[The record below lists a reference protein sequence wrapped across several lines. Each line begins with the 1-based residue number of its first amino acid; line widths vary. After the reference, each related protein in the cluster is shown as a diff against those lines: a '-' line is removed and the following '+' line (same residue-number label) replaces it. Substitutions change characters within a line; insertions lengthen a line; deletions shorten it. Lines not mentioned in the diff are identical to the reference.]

1 MSELDPL
8 DEYARDGYSKDYWDL
23 VFDQLGRRKLFKGA
37 LVVLAFLY
45 ATAIYA
51 PLLGSDR
58 PYVLEAIDY
67 GEYSLA
73 QRTLY
78 PVTLSVGRLIR
89 LGREEYEAN
98 LPENAELDWNGALAA
113 EADGARNM
121 VATMRSYLPDATAAG
136 VTDELT
142 VYLEH
147 VDAAIA
153 AARAGSADEAQELA
167 QEAKALAKEIRV
179 EYAAAEPAGEGATAG
194 RQLAPITTYPLWST
208 ISATEF
214 FFMVLW
220 AFVLAWPLWNRL
232 INRVVLGADRARIR
246 AVRRRKLAA
255 VLALSSLF
263 AGAWKIWVDGSMVFE
278 AASYK
283 QDLSAGEIV
292 AERAVF
298 PLIPY
303 GFAEMNT
310 GENYRPP
317 SWMAS
322 SEIDEEGYYVRGPRV
337 PKTDPVTGFK
347 PPGAP
352 VDERF
357 AELPRNATWRHAMGT
372 DSVGRDMLVR
382 MIWGGRVS
390 LSVGLISAVLL
401 VLIGTTIGACAGYFG
416 GRVDLLLSRLMEIV
430 LCFPAFFLI
439 LMVVAFTDPNVVSPI
454 IAIVVV
460 IACVRWTGV
469 ARLARGEFLR
479 LREQEFTLAARAT
492 GVPTHRIIF
501 RHILPN
507 AIGPI
512 LVAGAFSVAAGILT
526 ESALS
531 FLGFGVKHPIPSWG
545 SIVNES
551 RSAEHWWIQ
560 LFPGLVIFVTVVCYN
575 LVGEAIRDAVDPKM
589 QVQ

>member
-1 MSELDPL
+1 MSER
-8 DEYARDGYSKDYWDL
+8 AYSKDYWDL
-23 VFDQLGRRKLFKGA
+23 VLDQLGRRSLFKLA
-37 LVVLAFLY
+37 LAVLALLY
-45 ATAIYA
+45 GTAIYA

-58 PYVLEAIDY
+58 PYVLEAVNYEEY
-67 GEYSLA
+67 GVA

-89 LGREEYEAN
+89 QGREEYEAG
-98 LPENAELDWNGALAA
+98 LPDDATLDWDGALAA
-113 EADGARNM
+113 EVDGARHM
-121 VATMRSYLPDATAAG
+121 TRTMRRFLPPAAMGEEDVLAAYLTRVEGA
-136 VTDELT
+136 V
-142 VYLEH
+142 
-147 VDAAIA
+147 A
-153 AARAGSADEAQELA
+153 AARSGELGAAEALAD
-167 QEAKALAKEIRV
+167 EAKALAKRIRT
-179 EYAAAEPAGEGATAG
+179 EYAASRDAEDGRALVPATSH
-194 RQLAPITTYPLWST
+194 PLWTSIT
-208 ISATEF
+208 ASEF

-220 AFVLAWPLWNRL
+220 AFVLAWPLWNRVV
-232 INRVVLGADRARIR
+232 NRAVARGDRERVRALRKKKLALVLGVSA
-246 AVRRRKLAA
+246 LAA
-255 VLALSSLF
+255 GL
-263 AGAWKIWVDGSMVFE
+263 WKVQVDGSMTFD
-278 AASYK
+278 AATFK
-283 QDLSAGEIV
+283 QGISSGAIV

-298 PLIPY
+298 PPVPY
-303 GFAEMNT
+303 GFAEMNS
-310 GENYRPP
+310 GENFRPP
-317 SWMAS
+317 TWMANA
-322 SEIDEEGYYVRGPRV
+322 EIDTEGYYVRGPRV
-337 PKTDPVTGFK
+337 PKVDPVTGFR

-352 VDERF
+352 VDERH
-357 AELPRNATWRHAMGT
+357 AEPLRNSEWRHALGT
-372 DSVGRDMLVR
+372 DSVGRDLLVR
-382 MIWGGRVS
+382 MLWGGRVS
-390 LSVGLISAVLL
+390 LSVGLVSAVLL

-416 GRVDLLLSRLMEIV
+416 GRVDLVLSRFMEVV

-439 LMVVAFTDPNVVSPI
+439 LMVVAFTDPSVVSPI

-469 ARLARGEFLR
+469 ARLTRGEFLR

-545 SIVNES
+545 SLVNES